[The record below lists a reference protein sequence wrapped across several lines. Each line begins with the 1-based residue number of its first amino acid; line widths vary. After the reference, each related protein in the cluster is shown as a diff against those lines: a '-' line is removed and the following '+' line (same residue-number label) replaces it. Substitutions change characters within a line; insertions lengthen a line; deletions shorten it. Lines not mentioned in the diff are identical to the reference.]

1 MKLKGLLSIGLF
13 IATLTLLPIFIFWS
27 RGKLISG
34 VHGFWAFIFPIVTLL
49 VFLPLLIGWYAW
61 LKEQRYV
68 SKRVEVSLLFFLGI
82 LCLTISGLI
91 SLRGTLDLHLHDTWY
106 IISWMQVI
114 ILVCVVLVP
123 FSIVYFFFPLVFGRD
138 LNILLSRFHFWVT
151 YLCLCFLLGLSSS
164 GLLTGEPRRFMV
176 TDDYPIIRF
185 EHSGITIALVFL
197 LTAQLVFIIN
207 VALSFFSASKSE
219 SDN

>member
-106 IISWMQVI
+106 VISWMQVI

-123 FSIVYFFFPLVFGRD
+123 FSIVYFFFPLVFGRN

-151 YLCLCFLLGLSSS
+151 YLCL
-164 GLLTGEPRRFMV
+164 
-176 TDDYPIIRF
+176 
-185 EHSGITIALVFL
+185 
-197 LTAQLVFIIN
+197 
-207 VALSFFSASKSE
+207 
-219 SDN
+219 